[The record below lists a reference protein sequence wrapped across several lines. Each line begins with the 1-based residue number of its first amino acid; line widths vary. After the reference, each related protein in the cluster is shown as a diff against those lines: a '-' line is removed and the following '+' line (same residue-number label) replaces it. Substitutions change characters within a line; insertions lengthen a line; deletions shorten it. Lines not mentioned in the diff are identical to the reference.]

1 MSVVQKVMA
10 LLLISL
16 FGWAATFED
25 PAGRFRI
32 SFQEPWEVSA
42 KDLRPEGDRGQMLPG
57 SVLVGIQR
65 KQADDGYHP
74 RFSVVMEDARRFNTS
89 EIAGQVRYKNYVVD
103 FLKDQ
108 RFQIIS
114 QKTQMLVSGLPAF
127 EITAFQR
134 DFGLTY
140 RQWAVMDGPRAFL
153 LTAAARVKRFE
164 SYEVEIGQIMRSF
177 ELLKTVRAAS
187 YATSDAAR

>member
-1 MSVVQKVMA
+1 MFVVQKVMA
-10 LLLISL
+10 LLFISL
-16 FGWAATFED
+16 LGWAAIFED

-32 SFQEPWEVSA
+32 SFQEPWEPT
-42 KDLRPEGDRGQMLPG
+42 KDSRSEGERSQMLPG
-57 SVLVGIQR
+57 RVLVGIQR
-65 KQADDGYHP
+65 KQKDDGYHP
-74 RFSVVMEDARRFNTS
+74 RFSVVMEDTRRFNTS

-140 RQWAVMDGPRAFL
+140 RQWGVMDRSHAFL

-164 SYEVEIGQIMRSF
+164 SYEVEMGQIMRSF
-177 ELLKTVRAAS
+177 ELLRS
-187 YATSDAAR
+187 S